1 MRKWVNYIKIYKY
14 MRIYKPINS
23 HPSITSL
30 TELLGRK
37 GDDQGHSRRKMFMVL
52 RLKPGTE

>member
-1 MRKWVNYIKIYKY
+1 
-14 MRIYKPINS
+14 MRIYKLRHS

-37 GDDQGHSRRKMFMVL
+37 GDDQGHPRCKCLWSYNGSLGLTDSGRQDPM
-52 RLKPGTE
+52 